1 MSGNSVYLN
10 GSVGPTIRLSI
21 AGLSPGFVA
30 RYGTQFSLGGGIPG
44 STPQQLITT
53 EVGYEDYMNDRD
65 IVVEGWNTNYR
76 REKVS
81 YSGVPARAITPFR
94 AVNNAGDLL
103 SRKYYTCGGPC
114 QTFQHRPGLYGLR
127 KNFGAVSNSCTPSVA
142 YNSLQ
147 LNRNIPAAS
156 CNTKYVYD
164 SSDYVKF
171 LKQTATAKNYND
183 LSYGGDDNNS
193 SQVARKAIRRF

>member
-1 MSGNSVYLN
+1 MPSIGYFGAISGSGGQASRYVVDMKNS
-10 GSVGPTIRLSI
+10 
-21 AGLSPGFVA
+21 
-30 RYGTQFSLGGGIPG
+30 GGAIKGYM
-44 STPQQLITT
+44 PQQNQTVDKKYTNFEQVRFALK
-53 EVGYEDYMNDRD
+53 NA
-65 IVVEGWNTNYR
+65 WNTDYPRQLR
-76 REKVS
+76 RNNLKRS
-81 YSGVPARAITPFR
+81 ITTPFR

-103 SRKYYTCGGPC
+103 GRLDYSCGGPC

-127 KNFGAVSNSCTPSVA
+127 KNFGSVSNSCTPSVA

-164 SSDYVKF
+164 SSDYIKY

-183 LSYGGDDNNS
+183 LSYGGDDNNA